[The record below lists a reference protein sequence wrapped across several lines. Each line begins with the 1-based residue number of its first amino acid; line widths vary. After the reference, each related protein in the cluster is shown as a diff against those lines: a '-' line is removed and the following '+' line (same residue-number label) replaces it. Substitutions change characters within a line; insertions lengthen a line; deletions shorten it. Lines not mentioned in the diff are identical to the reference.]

1 MAKRVIITTEEVI
14 ALLRGGLAHQALK
27 ELGSLNPGTMVDGD
41 LCSRLIRTRH
51 KLDPIPLPSRLTIEE
66 IAERFSSKPQNS

>member
-1 MAKRVIITTEEVI
+1 MAKRVIITAEEVI
-14 ALLRGGLAHQALK
+14 ALLRGGLAEQALK
-27 ELGSLNPGTMVDGD
+27 ELGSLHPETMVDGE
-41 LCSRLIRTRH
+41 LCSRIIRTRY